1 MRGKTKAA
9 TRYTAFRKK
18 MLETFRTE
26 EGVKSDFIAFLRGN
40 EDLQW
45 ALALYTEDET
55 LSFLQPGSPTA
66 TYQILRLVDKP
77 VLLRQLEP
85 LADFIWTDEGN
96 GKAQLY
102 TALTVLYSVNLID
115 YQLRDFESSPSNIL
129 QFFVKED
136 V

>member
-26 EGVKSDFIAFLRGN
+26 EGVKSDFIAFLRTN

-55 LSFLQPGSPTA
+55 LSFLQPGPPA
-66 TYQILRLVDKP
+66 ALYQILRLADKP

-85 LADFIWTDEGN
+85 MSEFIWGEKD
-96 GKAQLY
+96 GKQSLY
-102 TALTVLYSVNLID
+102 TAICVLHGANLVD
-115 YQLRDFESSPSNIL
+115 YQIRDFESSPSNTL
-129 QFFVKED
+129 QLTVKED

>member
-1 MRGKTKAA
+1 MRGKTKAV
-9 TRYTAFRKK
+9 TRYTAFRKT

-26 EGVKSDFIAFLRGN
+26 EGVKSDFIAFLRTN

-55 LSFLQPGSPTA
+55 LLFLQPGSPTA
-66 TYQILRLVDKP
+66 VYQILRLVDKP

-85 LADFIWTDEGN
+85 LADYIWTDEGS
-96 GKAQLY
+96 GKEQLY

>member
-26 EGVKSDFIAFLRGN
+26 EGVKSDFIAFLRTN

-55 LSFLQPGSPTA
+55 LSFLQPGPPA
-66 TYQILRLVDKP
+66 ALYQILRLADKP

-85 LADFIWTDEGN
+85 LAD
-96 GKAQLY
+96 Y
-102 TALTVLYSVNLID
+102 V
-115 YQLRDFESSPSNIL
+115 
-129 QFFVKED
+129 
-136 V
+136 